1 MQPQFQRELNLL
13 PMFFMIKISMNKVKR
28 FAQIFI
34 QSATLKKSFYNHLI
48 QSHWSLT
55 FKYLLTLAMAFQIF
69 GGLINLWNFRP
80 NKFQVLKNQVI
91 SSLSAFPEELVIKLN
106 QGFLSTNYYKPYFFR
121 LNQSRFQPLL
131 VIDETADA
139 GKILEYQSVILL
151 TATNIVVSN
160 KWQPQKPFILPLP
173 NSPLQIDRKIII
185 NNIPIINRTLIS
197 VYQLALIYFI
207 VFLPAWLLFQQFLLI
222 SVLIAVY
229 IFICNLKH
237 KHRWQRNSLYHI
249 AYHASTTPIVL
260 TFILMTVFRFN
271 FIYLFISQ
279 TLLTLIFFY
288 LMLRIKK
295 IK

>member
-1 MQPQFQRELNLL
+1 
-13 PMFFMIKISMNKVKR
+13 MNKVKR

-34 QSATLKKSFYNHLI
+34 QSATLRKNFYNRLF

-55 FKYLLTLAMAFQIF
+55 FKYLLILAVTLQIF

-80 NKFQVLKNQVI
+80 NKFMILKNQVI

-106 QGFLSTNYYKPYFFR
+106 QGFLFTNYYKPYFFR
-121 LNQSRFQPLL
+121 LNQSRFQPLI
-131 VIDETADA
+131 VVDETAEVE
-139 GKILEYQSVILL
+139 KILDYQSIVLL
-151 TATNIVVSN
+151 TATNLVVNN
-160 KWQPQKPFILPLP
+160 KWQPQKPFIFPLP
-173 NSPLQIDRKIII
+173 NVPLQIDHKTII

-222 SVLIAVY
+222 SIVIAVY
-229 IFICNLKH
+229 IFICNLRH
-237 KHRWQRNSLYHI
+237 KHHWQRNNLYHI
-249 AYHASTTPIVL
+249 GYHASTTPIVI
-260 TFILMTVFRFN
+260 TFVLMTVFRFN

-279 TLLTLIFFY
+279 TLLTLLFFY
-288 LMLRIKK
+288 LVLRIKK